1 MLDPLTQFRF
11 SRFFWLQRALNP
23 MMPPSQQTAFFRLC
37 PPQHTSVTVLTSFH
51 SLEDFTSLCHQY
63 HLTTECIRHPDL
75 TVIVYHGVLAP
86 NHRWR
91 GRVTP
96 AKRGKAAK
104 RIHSPKSARTLLK
117 NAWHRR
123 LHALVQEWT
132 DMNCATTSANNF
144 SRR

>member
-1 MLDPLTQFRF
+1 M
-11 SRFFWLQRALNP
+11 
-23 MMPPSQQTAFFRLC
+23 
-37 PPQHTSVTVLTSFH
+37 LTSFY
-51 SLEDFTSLCHQY
+51 SLEDFTSNWHQY
-63 HLTTECIRHPDL
+63 HLTTKCIRHPGL

-117 NAWHRR
+117 NAWHGR
-123 LHALVQEWT
+123 LHAIVQEWT